1 MAARVLFVDDDP
13 LLLKVL
19 FRSFAGRYDLHVA
32 SSGPEALALVRGAS
46 PFAVVVADMNM
57 PGMDGVELFQELKA
71 LAPDTTRIM
80 LTAQEDQLTAMEAL
94 NGGNVFRF
102 LTKPCDPQSL
112 AAAVEAGIRQFDLL
126 MSNRELLEQTLA
138 GSVQVLVDLLS
149 VFDPKAFGQAQRV
162 REYALLVAARL
173 GIPSPWDLG
182 LAALLAPAGRMA
194 MPLAIQTKLTWG
206 EPLLPAEQDA
216 CRRIP
221 ETCASLVGN
230 IPRLQP
236 VARIIRYSGKDF
248 DGSGFPHDG
257 VKGADLPL
265 ESRILR
271 ALTDFAEGLRLRRS
285 AAVVLGQLKLTEGV
299 YDPHVLAALEQ
310 VLETPA
316 AANAGGCQTR
326 VPLGALK
333 VGMALA
339 EDVCTPDGAMVLAAG
354 TRLAPIHLERL
365 KGVSGITRLT
375 DPVLVEGV

>member
-1 MAARVLFVDDDP
+1 
-13 LLLKVL
+13 
-19 FRSFAGRYDLHVA
+19 
-32 SSGPEALALVRGAS
+32 
-46 PFAVVVADMNM
+46 
-57 PGMDGVELFQELKA
+57 
-71 LAPDTTRIM
+71 
-80 LTAQEDQLTAMEAL
+80 
-94 NGGNVFRF
+94 
-102 LTKPCDPQSL
+102 
-112 AAAVEAGIRQFDLL
+112 
-126 MSNRELLEQTLA
+126 
-138 GSVQVLVDLLS
+138 
-149 VFDPKAFGQAQRV
+149 
-162 REYALLVAARL
+162 
-173 GIPSPWDLG
+173 
-182 LAALLAPAGRMA
+182 
-194 MPLAIQTKLTWG
+194 
-206 EPLLPAEQDA
+206 
-216 CRRIP
+216 
-221 ETCASLVGN
+221 
-230 IPRLQP
+230 
-236 VARIIRYSGKDF
+236 
-248 DGSGFPHDG
+248 